1 LPTSSD
7 GTIRTTHLWKRFRA
21 DRSAGRLSDHLAR
34 LGGRRGGFDEGA
46 ERWRW
51 ALRDVNLAIDPG
63 ESVGL
68 IGFNGSGKS
77 TLLKIL
83 TRVMYPHAGTV
94 EVSGRVGALLEVVSG
109 IHHEL
114 TGRENLYLY
123 GSLMGLPRSTVSER
137 FDEMVEFA
145 ELESAI
151 DRQVKFYSLGM
162 QMRLGFAV
170 ASFLDSDILL
180 VDEVLAVG
188 DASFQQKCLD
198 QMRSMLQ
205 AGTTLVL
212 VSHDLTAIEATCDR
226 VVWLRRGVVTMD
238 GPTRAVLT
246 AYRQSIEE
254 AAEVL
259 SAVGDGRVR
268 LLKVDVRCPDRS
280 SPHTQEALDVS
291 VVVDAVE
298 ERGVTIAVG
307 VSEGPATPIWVVRR
321 DVRLVPG
328 QTTVTCSIDHLPLA
342 RGRYAAWVCVVDS
355 VGADLVPWQP
365 AASFDVFGPE
375 LDPAPLAV
383 VRLAPVHVA
392 PRWRIEQPA

>member
-7 GTIRTTHLWKRFRA
+7 GSIRTTHLWKRFRA
-21 DRSAGRLSDHLAR
+21 DRTSARLSDHLAR
-34 LGGRRGGFDEGA
+34 LGGRSGGLDEGG
-46 ERWRW
+46 ERWRF
-51 ALRDVNLAIDPG
+51 ALRDVNLAVDPG

-83 TRVMYPHAGTV
+83 TRVMYPYAGSV
-94 EVSGRVGALLEVVSG
+94 EVRGRVGALLEVVSG

-170 ASFLDSDILL
+170 ASFLDSDVLL

-188 DASFQQKCLD
+188 DAAFQQKCLD
-198 QMRSMLQ
+198 QMRSVLQ
-205 AGTTLVL
+205 TGTTLVL
-212 VSHDLTAIEATCDR
+212 VSHDLTAVEATCDR
-226 VVWLRRGVVTMD
+226 VVWLRRGVVAMD
-238 GPTRAVLT
+238 GPTRGVLT

-254 AAEVL
+254 AAETL
-259 SAVGDGRVR
+259 IAAGDGGVR
-268 LLKVDVRCPDRS
+268 LVKVDVRCPDRS
-280 SPHTQEALDVS
+280 SPHTQEPLDLA
-291 VVVDAVE
+291 VVVDAVDG
-298 ERGVTIAVG
+298 RSITLAVG
-307 VSEGPATPIWVVRR
+307 VSEGPATPIWVDRR
-321 DVRLVPG
+321 DVRLAPG
-328 QTTVTCSIDHLPLA
+328 QTIVTCSIEHLPLP
-342 RGRYAAWVCVVDS
+342 RGRYAVWVCAVDNA
-355 VGADLVPWQP
+355 GRDLIPWQP
-365 AASFDVFGPE
+365 AVSFDVFGPE

-383 VRLAPVHVA
+383 MRLAPVHVA
-392 PRWRIEQPA
+392 PRWIVEQPA